1 MENLNLLGF
10 QVSSMSE
17 AIEKLGCTKE
27 TLINSAEDIL
37 VNGFTFGV
45 FTFRTEN
52 NKKWCYSITAI
63 NLNSKE
69 HE

>member
-1 MENLNLLGF
+1 MEYLNLLGI

-17 AIEKLGCTKE
+17 AIEKLGCTRE
-27 TLINSAEDIL
+27 TLINSKDEIL
-37 VNGFTFGV
+37 INGFTFGV
-45 FTFRTEN
+45 FTFTTEN
-52 NKKWCYSITAI
+52 NKNWFYSITAI